1 MTYAEYADIVA
12 RFRREVIDVKRK
24 SPFQQRKAVDLM
36 KMAKRM
42 DDYRSPM
49 DIVGCSN
56 QMLRLWRGRYA

>member
-1 MTYAEYADIVA
+1 MSYAEYAGIVA
-12 RFRREVIDVKRK
+12 KFRREVIDVRRK
-24 SPFQQRKAVDLM
+24 STFQQRKAVDLM

-42 DDYRSPM
+42 DDYRCSM